1 MRRHAWAALLTV
13 LVVMVVAGCRQSES
27 QEPTPSQGV
36 SATGGQRS
44 VPANWPE
51 RLTLHVIPSQAQGPM
66 QEAMN
71 RLAAQLSR
79 EVGIPIDIKVASDY
93 AAVVEAMNYGKCD
106 IAFFGPYTYVVAN
119 AQSGCQAFVTQLIN
133 GQPYYHSYMIV
144 PTGSPIHDL
153 EQIRGKKVAFGD
165 PSSTSSSLIPRLEMK
180 KAGIDWRKDVQA
192 QFTGGHDAVLAA
204 VANGSAEVGFL
215 DSAIFENSLSKKMP
229 DAYAKVRVA
238 WKSAE
243 LYQYPW
249 AHRKDLPADLVE
261 RLREAF
267 LKVTDP
273 TILAAFGATGF
284 TATDDS
290 KYGDVREAAAE
301 LGIDLKRERLAK

>member
-1 MRRHAWAALLTV
+1 MRTHAWAALPIL
-13 LVVMVVAGCRQSES
+13 LAAIVAGCKSP
-27 QEPTPSQGV
+27 EPSPPAPGPGV
-36 SATGGQRS
+36 SASGGERTI
-44 VPANWPE
+44 PPNWPQ
-51 RLTLHVIPSQAQGPM
+51 RLTLHVIPTQAQGPM

-106 IAFFGPYTYVVAN
+106 IAFFGPFTYVVAS

-133 GQPYYHSYMIV
+133 GRPYYHSYMIV
-144 PTGSPIHDL
+144 PTGSPISGL
-153 EQIRGKKVAFGD
+153 GQIRGKKAALGD
-165 PSSTSSSLIPRLEMK
+165 PASTSSSLIPRLEMK
-180 KAGIDWRKDVQA
+180 KAGINWQKDVQVV
-192 QFTGGHDAVLAA
+192 FTGGHDAVLAA
-204 VANGSAEVGFL
+204 VANGSADVGFL

-229 DAYAKVRVA
+229 DAYRKVRVA
-238 WKSAE
+238 WRSAE

-249 AHRKDLPADLVE
+249 AHRKDLPTDLVE

-273 TILAAFGATGF
+273 TILSAFGATGF

-290 KYGDVREAAAE
+290 KYADVREAARA
-301 LGIDLKRERLAK
+301 LGIDVKTERLK